1 MDRYTENPAPGIQR
15 GRTGRNG
22 WILWVLS
29 LAAMAMAVGL
39 APNASATLG
48 LLGESPPPSPI
59 QTPSPLPTPGAET
72 PVLTAVEPEQSVNTA
87 PQRVELR
94 GRGFLP
100 TSRAFLYPASGSSQN
115 PHYLATRYRSSKRLI
130 ALVPAGLPPGR
141 YTIGVDNHNG
151 APKALLPG
159 GFRVLSTLDDLGST
173 PDRLWTDPLRA
184 VVGREMEVG
193 LRVVRV
199 GGTAGL
205 PPVAVDFYIRW
216 EGEEDERF
224 LGRGVLPGIGPNSAA
239 STSPVRWT
247 PQHRGKATLIALI
260 DPDDQIPESNEENN
274 RVERTIHVRLV
285 TAQDTIPPIAREL
298 QVNGGQQIVAGRAI
312 SLTVDAVDPPPDAT
326 GPNKVLYVESRW
338 RSKGR
343 GGFWAPV
350 QWTDWLDYGDQPHG
364 WTLDEEPG
372 LRYLQAWVADQAGN
386 ISARA
391 ATTWLNYI
399 PGEDSLLQG
408 EVRVYR
414 QKVPAG
420 RCLYVRV
427 EPSGPDMDPDLYV
440 WAPDGTVR
448 YSIRGPGQVDELLIS
463 PDVDTR
469 YQIEVEALTDATF
482 RLTVEIRSACAR
494 SGLTAQALRGA
505 AAEKSP
511 RDEPAIP
518 LDQAPDG
525 DENAPA
531 VDLTEYLLFLAR
543 VSKFTPEAASN
554 PSRIFLPRIVR

>member
-1 MDRYTENPAPGIQR
+1 M
-15 GRTGRNG
+15 
-22 WILWVLS
+22 LS
-29 LAAMAMAVGL
+29 LAAVAMAVGL
-39 APNASATLG
+39 APSASATLG

-59 QTPSPLPTPGAET
+59 ETPSPLPTPGSEA
-72 PVLTAVEPEQSVNTA
+72 PVLVAVDPDRSVNTV

-94 GRGFLP
+94 GRGFRP
-100 TSRAFLYPASGSSQN
+100 TSRAFLYPANGPSQN
-115 PHYLATRYRSSKRLI
+115 PRYLATRYRSPKRLI
-130 ALVPAGLPPGR
+130 ALVPAGLPPGL
-141 YTIGVDNHNG
+141 YTLGVDNRNG
-151 APKALLPG
+151 TPRALLPE
-159 GFRVLSTLDDLGST
+159 GFQVLSTLDDLGST

-184 VVGREMEVG
+184 VAGQEMEIG

-199 GGTAGL
+199 GGTAGI
-205 PPVAVDFYIRW
+205 PPVAVDFYVRW
-216 EGEEDERF
+216 EDEEARF
-224 LGRGVLPGIGPNSAA
+224 LGRGVLPGIGPNSGA

-247 PQHRGKATLIALI
+247 PQRWGKATLIAVI
-260 DPDDQIPESNEENN
+260 DPENQVPESNEENN
-274 RVERTIHVRLV
+274 RVERTLHVRLA
-285 TAQDTIPPIAREL
+285 TAQDTTPPIARDL
-298 QVNGGQQIVAGRAI
+298 QVNGGQQIVASPAV
-312 SLTVDAVDPPPDAT
+312 SLTVDALDPPPDAT

-338 RSKGR
+338 RAKGR

-414 QKVPAG
+414 QMVPAG

-427 EPSGPDMDPDLYV
+427 EPSAPDMDPDLYV

-448 YSIRGPGQVDELLIS
+448 YSILGPGQVDELLIS
-463 PDVDTR
+463 PDADTR
-469 YQIEVEALTDATF
+469 YQIEVEALTDVTL

-494 SGLTAQALRGA
+494 RGLTAQAIGV

-511 RDEPAIP
+511 RNAPTIP
-518 LDQAPDG
+518 LDQAPEG
-525 DENAPA
+525 DQNAPA

-543 VSKFTPEAASN
+543 VGKFTPEAASN
-554 PSRIFLPRIVR
+554 PTRIFLPRIVR